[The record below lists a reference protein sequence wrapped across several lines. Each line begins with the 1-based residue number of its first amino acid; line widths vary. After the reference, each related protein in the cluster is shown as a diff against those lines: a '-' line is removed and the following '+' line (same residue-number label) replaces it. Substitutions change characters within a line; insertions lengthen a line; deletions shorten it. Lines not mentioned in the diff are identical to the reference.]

1 MFEKWKQ
8 LGMRFVRGMLKQ
20 YRVITLVFVAAAV
33 GAAGYYVATSGQFAP
48 FQEKVCK
55 SFDLNMSAYEVFVDG
70 QSVGIVEEADS
81 ASQVWT
87 QVVSEINSGE
97 VHYQIPNALSIE
109 EVEARPSSFLEP
121 DMLETPVRQ
130 HVKSK
135 LKDLSV
141 SAYILTIDG
150 KEPMTFSTKEE
161 VYALLEMLGQAYAP
175 EGSAVVCNG
184 ISEGTAEFLLID
196 KESDKKLSAL
206 SALSME
212 DGAETAADEEEDQ
225 DAAQLISLSLGQ
237 SVQLQEAYVDQSA
250 MTSIE
255 DAYTACMELKEE
267 EQVYTVQSGDC
278 IDMIAYNHGMTIREL
293 LAINP
298 EFSSA
303 EDVIHVGDE
312 FVISQPVPSVDI
324 QTVER
329 ISYTREEAQPVTYVE
344 DDSKYEDYSEVLEEG
359 APAVIQVEADVHKR
373 NGVEESREEISTAVI
388 SEAVPKVVKIGTV
401 PRPQFIWPT
410 SGYVSSEFGRRWGR
424 QHRGIDIAN
433 SKGTGIYAACSGTVT
448 FAGWKNSYGYVI
460 VINHGNGY
468 ETWYAH
474 NSSLAVSAGDS
485 VKQGQY
491 IAAMGST
498 GNSTGPHCHFEIH
511 QNGSIINPRKY
522 LG

>member
-8 LGMRFVRGMLKQ
+8 RGMGFVRGLLKQ
-20 YRVITLVFVAAAV
+20 YRVISLVFVAAAV

-81 ASQVWT
+81 AGQVWV

-97 VHYQIPNALSIE
+97 IHYQIPNTLSIE
-109 EVEARPSSFLEP
+109 EVEAKPSSFIEP
-121 DMLETPVRQ
+121 DKLETPIRQ
-130 HVKSK
+130 VVKSK

-141 SAYILTIDG
+141 SAYVLTIDG
-150 KEPMTFSTKEE
+150 KDPMTFSTKEE
-161 VYALLEMLGQAYAP
+161 AYALLEMLGQAYVP
-175 EGSAVVCNG
+175 EGSVVVCNG

-196 KESDKKLSAL
+196 KESDKRLSAL
-206 SALSME
+206 SAASME
-212 DGAETAADEEEDQ
+212 DLAETAAGEDQ
-225 DAAQLISLSLGQ
+225 DATQLISLSLGQ

-250 MTSIE
+250 MTTIE
-255 DAYTACMELKEE
+255 DAYAACMELKEE

-278 IDMIAYNHGMTIREL
+278 IDITAYNHGMTIQEL

-298 EFSSA
+298 EYSSA
-303 EDVIHVGDE
+303 EDVIHAGDE
-312 FVISQPVPSVDI
+312 FVISQSVPSVDI

-344 DDSKYEDYSEVLEEG
+344 DDSQYEDYSEVLEEG

-373 NGVEESREEISTAVI
+373 NGVEESREEISTAVV

-433 SKGTGIYAACSGTVT
+433 SKGTAIYAACSGTVT

-511 QNGSIINPRKY
+511 ENGSIVNPRKY

>member
-8 LGMRFVRGMLKQ
+8 QGMRFVRGMLKQ
-20 YRVITLVFVAAAV
+20 YRVITLVLVAAAV

-81 ASQVWT
+81 AGQVWV

-97 VHYQIPNALSIE
+97 IHYQIPNTLSVE
-109 EVEARPSSFLEP
+109 EVKAKPSSFLEP
-121 DMLETPVRQ
+121 AKLETPIRQ
-130 HVKSK
+130 VVKSK

-141 SAYILTIDG
+141 SAYVLTIEG

-161 VYALLEMLGQAYAP
+161 AYTLLEMLGQAYVP
-175 EGSAVVCNG
+175 EGSSIVCNG
-184 ISEGTAEFLLID
+184 ISEGSAEFLLID
-196 KESDKKLSAL
+196 KESDKRLSAL
-206 SALSME
+206 SAGSME
-212 DGAETAADEEEDQ
+212 DGEEAESGEDEEQ
-225 DAAQLISLSLGQ
+225 DVAQLVSVSLGQ
-237 SVQLQEAYVDQSA
+237 TVQLQEAYVDQSA

-255 DAYTACMELKEE
+255 EAYAACMELKEE

-278 IDMIAYNHGMTIREL
+278 IDTIAYNHDMSIQEL
-293 LAINP
+293 LALNP
-298 EFSSA
+298 EYGSA
-303 EDVIHVGDE
+303 EDVIHAGDE
-312 FVISQPVPSVDI
+312 FVISQSVPSADVR
-324 QTVER
+324 TVER

-344 DDSKYEDYSEVLEEG
+344 DNSQYEDYYEVLEEG
-359 APAVIQVEADVHKR
+359 TPAVIQVEADVYKR
-373 NGVEESREEISTAVI
+373 NGVEESREEISTAVV

-410 SGYVSSEFGRRWGR
+410 SGYVSSEYGRRWGR

-433 SKGTGIYAACSGTVT
+433 SRGTAIYAACSGTVT

-511 QNGSIINPRKY
+511 ENGTIVNPRKY
-522 LG
+522 LS